1 MRVYALHRPPR
12 RRRPRPQPGPPR
24 IRQDRLASR
33 RRPPH
38 ATSARLAR
46 VPPRPVEA
54 TANPTRRHP
63 RPVRRHR
70 NHRPGCES
78 PRPPRHHRRPV
89 RRLLPHRHLAHQR
102 PRPAGQGHAGTPP
115 TGPGRRAARPVRR
128 TWRCAMSIRQP
139 WRWSYRADARALP
152 LADRHYTRQKPGSAQ
167 FVPPGRCVVL
177 LTDDADALWVTSWP
191 FPEFVRH
198 AWAGSMLCTL
208 FRRDPGCCFRRA
220 GWTPVG
226 HTASGLVALQLRPAD
241 FPAPLPARPRY
252 AHGQGDL
259 FDEAD
264 LATAPWPRQDPSA
277 YADHQVCA
285 FRADATTPIVAD
297 TRPTTPTTG
306 VVRSGGSAC

>member
-24 IRQDRLASR
+24 VRQGRLAAR
-33 RRPPH
+33 RRPRRT
-38 ATSARLAR
+38 ADTRLAG

-89 RRLLPHRHLAHQR
+89 RRLLPHRHLADQR

-115 TGPGRRAARPVRR
+115 TGPGRRATRPVRR
-128 TWRCAMSIRQP
+128 
-139 WRWSYRADARALP
+139 
-152 LADRHYTRQKPGSAQ
+152 
-167 FVPPGRCVVL
+167 PGRCVVL

-208 FRRDPGCCFRRA
+208 FRREPGCPHRASDLIVAAVAATRARWPHIPPQGMVTFIDPAKVRRKRDPGRCFRRA
-220 GWTPVG
+220 GFTPVG

-241 FPAPLPARPRY
+241 FPAPIPARPRY

-259 FDEAD
+259 FGEAD
-264 LATAPWPRQDPSA
+264 PWPDRLQAAPASPFNSHRTGGAVTASISRHPAHHQPPLFNLDATA
-277 YADHQVCA
+277 
-285 FRADATTPIVAD
+285 
-297 TRPTTPTTG
+297 
-306 VVRSGGSAC
+306 

>member
-24 IRQDRLASR
+24 VRQGRLAAR
-33 RRPPH
+33 RRPRRT
-38 ATSARLAR
+38 ADTRLAG

-54 TANPTRRHP
+54 TANPTRRH
-63 RPVRRHR
+63 
-70 NHRPGCES
+70 
-78 PRPPRHHRRPV
+78 RRPV
-89 RRLLPHRHLAHQR
+89 RRLLPHRHLADQR

-115 TGPGRRAARPVRR
+115 TGPGRRATRPVRR
-128 TWRCAMSIRQP
+128 TGRCAMSIRQP

-191 FPEFVRH
+191 LPEFVRH

-208 FRRDPGCCFRRA
+208 FRREPGCPHRASDLIVAAVAATRARWPHIPPQGMVTFIDPAKVRRKRDPGRCFRRV
-220 GWTPVG
+220 GFTPVG
-226 HTASGLVALQLRPAD
+226 HTASGLVALQLRPED

-252 AHGQGDL
+252 AHGQGVL
-259 FDEAD
+259 FDEA
-264 LATAPWPRQDPSA
+264 
-277 YADHQVCA
+277 
-285 FRADATTPIVAD
+285 
-297 TRPTTPTTG
+297 
-306 VVRSGGSAC
+306 GGAS